1 MQLIEENMEIA
12 GNEQQSEETS
22 LEYIKNLFEYNP
34 SMLSTLFINNNM
46 EVVDQVFKAISLT
59 IK

>member
-1 MQLIEENMEIA
+1 MEIA